1 MRGAQSKQGAIK
13 MKKPTTKKQ
22 IRVRAQIRAGKWQ
35 FCKALKCNTV
45 EKGGAPNTCQAVECV
60 N

>member
-1 MRGAQSKQGAIK
+1 